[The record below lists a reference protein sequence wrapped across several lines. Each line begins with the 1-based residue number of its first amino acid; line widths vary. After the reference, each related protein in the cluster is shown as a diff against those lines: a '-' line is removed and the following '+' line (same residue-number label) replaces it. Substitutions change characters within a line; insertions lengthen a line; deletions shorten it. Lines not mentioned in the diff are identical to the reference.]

1 MGAAARAAAH
11 RYTLAVSRT
20 GLKLDPLPIDGVLPD
35 VLASLDEKPCL
46 VLRADTGAGK
56 TTRVPPALLDATW
69 RRQSGGR
76 ILMLEPR
83 RVAARAAARRIA
95 QETRWTLGNEVGY
108 QVRFDRNFTDATQL
122 LVVTEGILVQ
132 MLQRDPFLEDVSAL
146 VFDEFHERNLHSD
159 LSLAMC
165 RKVQREAR
173 PELRLV
179 VMSATLDPAPLR
191 NYLGEDTTGVVDSP
205 GRLHPVGVEYLAR
218 PDERPI
224 HAAACSGVER
234 MLGEVAGDLLV
245 FLPGVGEIRRTEEL
259 LRPTARRQAV
269 DLVPL
274 YGDLPP
280 DQQDRAL
287 RSGPGRRVVLATNV
301 AETSV
306 TVEGVEAVVDSGM
319 ARILRFDPSYG
330 LDRLELGRISRAS
343 AEQRKG
349 RAGRLGPGRC
359 LRLWT
364 EHDDLSLPDR
374 DVPEIRRVDL
384 SSSMLELLAW
394 GESDPRSFPWLDPPD
409 SAAADRALALLE
421 DLGATEGGALSE
433 LGRTLARMPLHPR
446 LARLLVEGH
455 RFGVL
460 RRAARVAAILSER
473 DLVFRSSGRPVA
485 ERSTPSDLLD
495 RLEGLEDWERR
506 GYGETA
512 LGRVDPSRCR
522 HILRVA
528 KQLQEV
534 AEKALRGER
543 QSVDLD
549 PDEGVLRALLAA
561 YPDRVARR
569 REKGSKLAVMVGGRG
584 VKLADMSSVHD
595 GELLL
600 AVELSGAKPGVHA
613 NSLVRQASLVE
624 RDWLEDGLRDE
635 VVTEDIAVWDEEA
648 ERARGVRRTRY
659 RDVVLDEA
667 EIDAGA
673 EEASRVLA
681 EAAAADP
688 ECAFD
693 FADKAVAGFLARVR
707 SLRIWRP
714 ELELPSFQGEQFE
727 ASVLPHLVSGRRSF
741 ADLRRAPLLDVMKG
755 TLSYEQ
761 LQALDREAPER
772 LPVPSG
778 SHIRLDYESGRPGSP
793 PVLAARIQELFGLAE
808 TPTVAGGR
816 VKVLMHLL
824 APNMRPQQVTQ
835 DLESF
840 WNTTYAEVRK
850 DLAGRY
856 PKHDWPE
863 DPTTAV
869 ARKRPGRRR

>member
-1 MGAAARAAAH
+1 MSRP
-11 RYTLAVSRT
+11 TL
-20 GLKLDPLPIDGVLPD
+20 DHLPIDDVLPD
-35 VLASLDEKPCL
+35 VQASLDERPSL
-46 VLRADTGAGK
+46 VLRAETGAGK
-56 TTRVPPALLDATW
+56 TTRVPPALLDASW
-69 RRQSGGR
+69 CGDGR
-76 ILMLEPR
+76 IVMLEPR
-83 RVAARAAARRIA
+83 RVAARAAARRIG
-95 QETRWTLGNEVGY
+95 QEHRWKLGGEVGY
-108 QVRFDRNFTDATQL
+108 QVRFDRRFDDSTRIV
-122 LVVTEGILVQ
+122 VVTEGILVQ
-132 MLQRDPFLEDVSAL
+132 WLQRDPFLDGVAAV

-179 VMSATLDPAPLR
+179 IMSATLDPRPLVD
-191 NYLGEDTTGVVDSP
+191 YFGEDTTGVVDSP
-205 GRLHPVGVEYLAR
+205 GRLHPVEVEYLAR
-218 PDERPI
+218 PDERRI
-224 HAAACSGVER
+224 HSVTCTGVER
-234 MLGEVAGDLLV
+234 MLGEVEGDLLV
-245 FLPGVGEIRRTEEL
+245 FLPGVGEIRRTEEML
-259 LRPTARRQAV
+259 QPVARRQHFDV
-269 DLVPL
+269 VTL

-280 DQQDRAL
+280 EKQDRAL
-287 RSGPGRRVVLATNV
+287 RAGPRRRVVLATNV

-306 TVEGVEAVVDSGM
+306 TVEGVEAVVDSGL
-319 ARILRFDPSYG
+319 ARSMRFDPSYG

-374 DVPEIRRVDL
+374 EVPEIRRVDL

-409 SAAADRALALLE
+409 PAAVDRALALLE
-421 DLGATEGGALSE
+421 DLGATKDEALTE

-455 RFGVL
+455 RFGIL

-473 DLVFRSSGRPVA
+473 DLVHRSSARRTA
-485 ERSTPSDLLD
+485 ARSTPSDLLD
-495 RLEGLEDWERR
+495 QLEALEDWERR
-506 GYGETA
+506 NYGETA
-512 LGRVDPSRCR
+512 LGPVDGSRCR
-522 HILRVA
+522 LVLRVA
-528 KQLQEV
+528 RLLQDV
-534 AEKALRGER
+534 ANKALRGQR
-543 QSVDLD
+543 QARGIE
-549 PDEGVLRALLAA
+549 PDEGVLRSLLSA

-584 VKLADMSSVHD
+584 VKLADSSSVHD
-595 GELLL
+595 GDFFL
-600 AVELSGAKPGVHA
+600 AIELSGAKPGVHA

-624 RDWLEDGLRDE
+624 RDWLEDEL
-635 VVTEDIAVWDEEA
+635 VTEDVAVWDADA
-648 ERARGVRRTRY
+648 ERARGLRRTRY
-659 RDVVLDEA
+659 RDLVLDEA
-667 EIDAGA
+667 EIDPGA
-673 EEASRVLA
+673 QKASEVLA

-688 ECAFD
+688 QRAFEFGD
-693 FADKAVAGFLARVR
+693 TAVAGFLARVR
-707 SLRIWRP
+707 SLRQWRP
-714 ELELPSFQGEQFE
+714 ELDLPSFEGEHFME
-727 ASVLPHLVSGRRSF
+727 KVLPHLVTGRRSF

-755 TLSYEQ
+755 TLGYEQ

-778 SHIRLDYESGRPGSP
+778 SHIRLDYESGDTGSP

-816 VKVLMHLL
+816 VQVMMHLL

-840 WNTTYAEVRK
+840 WKNTYPEVRK
-850 DLAGRY
+850 ELAGRY

-863 DPTTAV
+863 DPTTGV
-869 ARKRPGRRR
+869 ARRRPGRGRRS